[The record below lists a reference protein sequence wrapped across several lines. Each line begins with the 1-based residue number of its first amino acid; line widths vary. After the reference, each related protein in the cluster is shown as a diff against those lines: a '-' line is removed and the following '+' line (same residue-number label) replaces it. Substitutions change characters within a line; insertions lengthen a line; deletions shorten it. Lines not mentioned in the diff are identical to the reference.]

1 MDGEILIKE
10 FFKKYWWRYFI
21 GVAFLIT
28 VDVIQIFIPRQIG
41 NIIDALGL
49 AVPDM
54 MYVKSLIMG
63 ILMLAIGM
71 AIGRIFWRITINGAA
86 RLFEFQ
92 LLNNMFQH
100 IIHLDQD
107 FFDKWRTGDLMTRF
121 TSDVYLLRRLMGNS
135 IIMIVDAVFMTSLT
149 ILAMGSFVDWRLT
162 LIAITPLPS
171 IAVISLIFGRM
182 IQKRAMDLQK
192 KTSELSNIT
201 EEDIGG
207 IDVIKLYANHEI
219 MENIFAKK
227 AKEYYNSFLKLIKV
241 SGLMYPL
248 AMLVGQLSTIIIF
261 NVGGPMVI
269 NNQITL
275 GDFIMTHQYIGMM
288 VWPMMAFGDFVNLLA
303 RAKASLKRVNEV
315 LNQPNSVVEPPY
327 EKYDFQG
334 RYEIKNLNFA
344 YPGTER
350 LVLKNVNMNIEPGQM
365 VAFVG
370 RIGSGKSTLAKLL
383 VKLYPVERNTIFVDG
398 RDIND
403 VNGRFIRENV
413 SYVPQESFLF
423 SMTVRENI
431 AFSDEKLE
439 PYAEEYAK
447 LAHVHEDIMSLEK
460 GYEAVVGVRGATLSG
475 GQRQRVTI
483 ARALA
488 KDAKMIILD
497 DCLSAVDTETEEEI
511 INTLR
516 SETIGKTIV
525 IISHRLKAVKDADKI
540 FVFDDG
546 EIVEEG
552 NHDELIVKEGIYY
565 SMYIKQLIEKKVED

>member
-1 MDGEILIKE
+1 MDGETLIKN
-10 FFKKYWWRYFI
+10 FLKKHWWKYLI
-21 GVAFLIT
+21 GVTFLIT
-28 VDVIQIFIPRQIG
+28 VDVIQIFIPKQIG
-41 NIIDALGL
+41 SIIDAVGL

-54 MYVKSLIMG
+54 LYVNSLIFR
-63 ILMLAIGM
+63 ILMLAVGL
-71 AIGRIFWRITINGAA
+71 AIGRIFWRITINGTA

-149 ILAMGSFVDWRLT
+149 IIAMGSFVDWKLT
-162 LIAITPLPS
+162 LIAIIPLPS

-182 IQKRAMDLQK
+182 IQRRAMDLQK

-201 EEDIGG
+201 EEDIAG
-207 IDVIKLYANHEI
+207 IDVIKLYANHEV
-219 MENIFAKK
+219 MEKIFANK
-227 AKEYYNSFLKLIKV
+227 AKEYYNSFIKLIRV
-241 SGLMYPL
+241 AGLMYPL

-261 NVGGPMVI
+261 NIGGPMVI

-275 GDFIMTHQYIGMM
+275 GDFIMTHQYIGML
-288 VWPMMAFGDFVNLLA
+288 VWPMIAFGDFVNLLA

-327 EKYDFQG
+327 EVYDFQG
-334 RYEIKNLNFA
+334 KYEIKNLSFS
-344 YPGTER
+344 YPGTKRE
-350 LVLKNVNMNIEPGQM
+350 VLKSVNMKIEPGEM

-370 RIGSGKSTLAKLL
+370 KIGSGKSTLAKLL
-383 VKLYPVERNTIFVDG
+383 VKMYPVERGTIFLDG
-398 RDIND
+398 KDIND
-403 VNGRFIRENV
+403 INGRFIRENV

-439 PYAEEYAK
+439 PYAEEYAQ
-447 LAHVHEDIMSLEK
+447 LAHVHEDITNLEK
-460 GYEAVVGVRGATLSG
+460 AYETVVGVRGATLSG

-488 KDAKMIILD
+488 KNSKMIILD

-511 INTLR
+511 IKTLR
-516 SETIGKTIV
+516 SETEGKTIV
-525 IISHRLKAVKDADKI
+525 VISHRLKAVKDADKI

-546 EIVEEG
+546 ERVEEG